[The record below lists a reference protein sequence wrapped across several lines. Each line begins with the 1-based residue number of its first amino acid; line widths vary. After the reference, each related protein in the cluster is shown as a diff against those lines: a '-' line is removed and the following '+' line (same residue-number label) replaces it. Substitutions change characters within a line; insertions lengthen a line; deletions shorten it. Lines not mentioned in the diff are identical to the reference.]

1 MVPNPTAVFIEQ
13 DTTTEGNWLGTY
25 GTQGYDVI
33 GDAAG
38 IPSYAT
44 VTPSGETTDVWA
56 ATTTDPRALETAS
69 GIGRIAAAWA
79 SATSFT
85 VNVDMTNG
93 QTHIL
98 ELYFV
103 DWDSTTRSEQVTF
116 SNAATG
122 AVLSTETVSSF
133 HSGVYLE
140 WAATGNLLITITN
153 LSGTS
158 AVLSGLFFDLR
169 SASAVFVRENT
180 TTEGNWIGT
189 YGTQGYDVIDSGTSL
204 PSNITITP
212 AGNALYLWG
221 TANVPQALEVPPSGT
236 TRIAACWY
244 GGSFTVDVN
253 VANGR
258 SYEMEL
264 YVLDYEPDDR
274 TESIKLTN
282 AATGTVLSTENVANF
297 EDGAY
302 LNWTISGNVL
312 ITITNTGPAN
322 AVLSGLFFDP
332 PPPVSTVTTIGSSNN
347 ASTYCQSVTFTAT
360 VSDASGALPTGS
372 VEFYDGST
380 ELGPGS
386 ALSGSGE
393 SAELNVYHLELD
405 GGHPFFDYCD
415 LQSGWE
421 FVGSSSSM
429 SQTVSPMALTITAT
443 GVNKVYDG
451 TTDATV
457 ILSDNRVAGDTFT
470 DTYAS
475 ALFVN
480 QNVGTAKTV
489 NVSAISVSGPG
500 ASNYTFNSTAT
511 TTANITQAPLTL
523 TAVTNTKAYD
533 GTTSAAAIPTVSGLM
548 GSDTVKNLTEAYAT
562 ANVGT
567 GNTLT
572 VATYTVND
580 GNSGNNYAVT
590 LVPNDTGVITAPPTT
605 VIATQPPPGVFVGN
619 TFGLTVDELD
629 ARIRSIPLT
638 TAA

>member
-1 MVPNPTAVFIEQ
+1 M
-13 DTTTEGNWLGTY
+13 
-25 GTQGYDVI
+25 
-33 GDAAG
+33 
-38 IPSYAT
+38 
-44 VTPSGETTDVWA
+44 
-56 ATTTDPRALETAS
+56 
-69 GIGRIAAAWA
+69 
-79 SATSFT
+79 
-85 VNVDMTNG
+85 
-93 QTHIL
+93 
-98 ELYFV
+98 
-103 DWDSTTRSEQVTF
+103 
-116 SNAATG
+116 
-122 AVLSTETVSSF
+122 
-133 HSGVYLE
+133 
-140 WAATGNLLITITN
+140 
-153 LSGTS
+153 
-158 AVLSGLFFDLR
+158 
-169 SASAVFVRENT
+169 
-180 TTEGNWIGT
+180 
-189 YGTQGYDVIDSGTSL
+189 
-204 PSNITITP
+204 
-212 AGNALYLWG
+212 
-221 TANVPQALEVPPSGT
+221 
-236 TRIAACWY
+236 
-244 GGSFTVDVN
+244 DVN

-360 VSDASGALPTGS
+360 VSDASGDLPTGS

-393 SAELNVYHLELD
+393 SASSTFTTSSLTAGTHSSITAIYSPAGN
-405 GGHPFFDYCD
+405 
-415 LQSGWE
+415 
-421 FVGSSSSM
+421 FVGSSRSM

-489 NVSAISVSGPG
+489 NVSAISISGPS

-567 GNTLT
+567 GDTLT

-590 LVPNDTGVITAPPTT
+590 SCPTT
-605 VIATQPPPGVFVGN
+605 RA
-619 TFGLTVDELD
+619 
-629 ARIRSIPLT
+629 
-638 TAA
+638 